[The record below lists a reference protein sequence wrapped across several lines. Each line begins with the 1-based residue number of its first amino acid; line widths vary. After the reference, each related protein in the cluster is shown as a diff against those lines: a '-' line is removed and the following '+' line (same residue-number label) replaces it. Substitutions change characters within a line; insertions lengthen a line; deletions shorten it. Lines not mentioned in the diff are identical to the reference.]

1 MTIVTLRIKV
11 PRERRRD
18 FMDSAQLIVEP
29 TRIQPGCISCRLYQD
44 SDEPDVVFLVEE
56 WESRKEL
63 DHHINS
69 DQYRIILS
77 LMEAS
82 DQFPEI
88 KLNTISKTEGLEAIE
103 AVRSGVNNWE
113 SGQRDP
119 AELADVLNALYE
131 HLTLLPVEYLNR
143 D

>member
-1 MTIVTLRIKV
+1 MNIVTLRIKV

-18 FMDSAQLIVEP
+18 FMDSARLIVEP
-29 TRIQPGCISCRLYQD
+29 TKIQPGCISCRLYQD

-56 WESRKEL
+56 WKSRKEL
-63 DHHINS
+63 DRHLNS
-69 DQYRIILS
+69 EQYRIVLS

-103 AVRSGVNNWE
+103 AARSG
-113 SGQRDP
+113 
-119 AELADVLNALYE
+119 
-131 HLTLLPVEYLNR
+131 
-143 D
+143 

>member
-1 MTIVTLRIKV
+1 LKNLFIPLGSFKLFIFWRRLMTIVTLRIKV

-44 SDEPDVVFLVEE
+44 SDEPDVVLLVEE

-63 DHHINS
+63 DRHINS

-103 AVRSGVNNWE
+103 AVRSG
-113 SGQRDP
+113 
-119 AELADVLNALYE
+119 
-131 HLTLLPVEYLNR
+131 
-143 D
+143 

>member
-1 MTIVTLRIKV
+1 MNIVTLRIKV

-44 SDEPDVVFLVEE
+44 SDEPDVVLLVEE

-63 DHHINS
+63 DRHINS

-103 AVRSGVNNWE
+103 AVRSG
-113 SGQRDP
+113 
-119 AELADVLNALYE
+119 
-131 HLTLLPVEYLNR
+131 
-143 D
+143 